1 MKNIKIRSVKDKT
14 NKKTWFS
21 AIDLVRLVNGNPNMY
36 QSRKE
41 LQDGSMSCRQLVNS
55 NPHISNPHKRAK
67 NYWGYIKNKLALNTS
82 QLAMLCPDGKYRY
95 TDVVD
100 IEQIMFIL
108 RACNKRFYMFF
119 FQLHIQKVYKYL
131 KELGKEYADNFVLV
145 CTDRPHLLR
154 RKITIIKDIDIH
166 ETQKSS
172 KEDFF
177 SYHCRKVK

>member
-21 AIDLVRLVNGNPNMY
+21 AIDLVRLINSNPDIY
-36 QSRKE
+36 QSRKK
-41 LQDGSMSCRQLVNS
+41 LQDGSMCCRHLVNS
-55 NPHISNPHKRAK
+55 TTHKRAK

-100 IEQIMFIL
+100 IDQIMFIL
-108 RACNKRFYMFF
+108 RACNKRFFMFF
-119 FQLHIQKVYKYL
+119 FEMSTKSIYKQL
-131 KELGKEYADNFVLV
+131 KELGKEYAHSFVLA
-145 CTDRPHLLR
+145 CKNRPHLLQ

-166 ETQKSS
+166 ATSDMGQLAL
-172 KEDFF
+172 
-177 SYHCRKVK
+177 